1 MRPALPQLVE
11 DIVNQIQRDESAYA
25 GPTTGAR
32 RRLLIT
38 AASAATNCFVDTLEG
53 KPAAGRRVDDLFRR
67 MGYGE
72 ARYGHDLEPMHTALR
87 IATRDSWDRLR
98 NFASEHEISAE
109 LLADSADGSGDMLTA
124 LADACHDA
132 LIKPMPINRAV
143 AGGFTIDDFTIDHQE
158 CTATCPAGQTRSTS
172 PKGNVTFGAVC
183 SGCPQ
188 RERCT
193 KAKDGRPGQS
203 SLTNRDDP
211 DDDNAH
217 EIAPENRLTSAAA

>member
-1 MRPALPQLVE
+1 
-11 DIVNQIQRDESAYA
+11 
-25 GPTTGAR
+25 
-32 RRLLIT
+32 
-38 AASAATNCFVDTLEG
+38 
-53 KPAAGRRVDDLFRR
+53 

-72 ARYGHDLEPMHTALR
+72 ARDGHDLGPMHTALR

-98 NFASEHEISAE
+98 SFASEHEISVE

-124 LADACHDA
+124 LADAGHDA
-132 LIKPMPINRAV
+132 LIKSMPINRAV

-183 SGCPQ
+183 SGCPL

-193 KAKDGRPGQS
+193 KAKDGRKMIIGVH
-203 SLTNRDDP
+203 DP
-211 DDDNAH
+211 IKRAH
-217 EIAPENRLTSAAA
+217 RVKATEPDSQAVYRQHRAMVERSIAVTQ